1 MIRASIQLVGGQ
13 LSGMSKHL
21 RIATYNI
28 HKCRGLDRR
37 VRPARIVQVLRE
49 IDADVIAM
57 QEVISAHGSGGDAQA
72 QFIAAELGFHSCFG
86 ENRRLRGAAYG
97 NLLLSR
103 FPLKLVRNHD
113 ISTDGRE
120 RRGCLRA
127 DIKIADATFHLF
139 NVHLGT
145 SFFERRQ
152 QARKLI
158 DTDILGDPRLH
169 GVRIICGDFNEWTR
183 GLTTRVLSRSFRSI
197 DTRSHLGHSRTY
209 PGIIP
214 FLHLDHIYFD
224 ASLKLDRALLHR
236 SRTALIASDHLP
248 LVADFQVDNVGAR
261 EQRQHSLPSEPELHA
276 V

>member
-1 MIRASIQLVGGQ
+1 MPI
-13 LSGMSKHL
+13 HL
-21 RIATYNI
+21 RVATYNI

-37 VRPARIVQVLRE
+37 VRPERIVQVLRE
-49 IDADVIAM
+49 VDADVIAM
-57 QEVISAHGSGGDAQA
+57 QEVISARDRGEDDDHA

-86 ENRRLRGAAYG
+86 ENRRLKGAAYG

-103 FPLKLVRNHD
+103 FPLRLVRNHD
-113 ISTDGRE
+113 ISTKGRE

-127 DIKIADATFHLF
+127 DIKIAETTFHLF
-139 NVHLGT
+139 NIHLGT
-145 SFFERRQ
+145 SFFERRR

-158 DTDILGDPRLH
+158 DADILGDSRLH

-183 GLTTRVLSRSFRSI
+183 GLTTRVLNRSFRSI
-197 DTRSHLGHSRTY
+197 DTRTHLGRSRTY

-224 ASLKLDRALLHR
+224 ASLKLDHALLHR
-236 SRTALIASDHLP
+236 SRTALMASDHLP
-248 LVADFQVDNVGAR
+248 LVADFQVDNVGTR
-261 EQRQHSLPSEPELHA
+261 EQRRHSLPSEPELHA

>member
-1 MIRASIQLVGGQ
+1 
-13 LSGMSKHL
+13 MSTHL

-49 IDADVIAM
+49 IDADIVAM
-57 QEVISAHGSGGDAQA
+57 QEVISAHGRGEDDQA
-72 QFIAAELGFHSCFG
+72 QFIAAELGFHFCFG
-86 ENRRLRGAAYG
+86 ENRHLGGAPYG

-103 FPLKLVRNHD
+103 YPLSLIQNHD

-127 DIKIADATFHLF
+127 DIRIAETTFHLF

-145 SFFERRQ
+145 SFFERRR

-158 DTDILGDPRLH
+158 DTDILGDSKLL

-183 GLTTRVLSRSFRSI
+183 GLTTQVLTRSFRSI
-197 DTRSHLGHSRTY
+197 DIRSHLGRPRTY

-214 FLHLDHIYFD
+214 LVHLDHIYFD
-224 ASLKLDRALLHR
+224 GSLKLDHAVLHR
-236 SRTALIASDHLP
+236 SRTALMASDHLP
-248 LVADFQVDNVGAR
+248 LVAEFQVDNVGTQSIVSIPYRANENSTPR
-261 EQRQHSLPSEPELHA
+261 NGR
-276 V
+276 